1 MVFPKYPSTSG
12 KGGKET
18 HKIKRMFSSKENS
31 RFSSKVSDT
40 GMQLQCLIFILKWK
54 AKLEFFLKESSN
66 KKTSYHLAQKNHPMK
81 KERILSSSC
90 PEKWS
95 CPDSGATLQHC
106 WYRKPT
112 SNHLICSL
120 SASQP
125 TTMQKINKRNYL
137 KFQQIWQTN
146 IVFVSW
152 VTWMANL
159 VPGSTMLKRISFFRI
174 YKLLNNLIYIFVN
187 GSLICV
193 FRFEAMKSLFSI
205 GFFIP
210 ISISRQTQFSFFAM
224 ADLVSRVFNLLLSDS

>member
-1 MVFPKYPSTSG
+1 MILPRQRSYFAALLVSETDKQPPYLQSVCISTNYNA
-12 KGGKET
+12 
-18 HKIKRMFSSKENS
+18 SK
-31 RFSSKVSDT
+31 
-40 GMQLQCLIFILKWK
+40 LK
-54 AKLEFFLKESSN
+54 N
-66 KKTSYHLAQKNHPMK
+66 N
-81 KERILSSSC
+81 
-90 PEKWS
+90 
-95 CPDSGATLQHC
+95 
-106 WYRKPT
+106 
-112 SNHLICSL
+112 
-120 SASQP
+120 
-125 TTMQKINKRNYL
+125 L